1 MVEGSPE
8 TKEAAAHPANLFS
21 SSPTSL
27 GSGTAIAKSAI
38 SGEPNDSHSRA
49 GVRLEMAV
57 ESKSSYKWLLVA
69 LLWVVGCLNY
79 MDRQAIFSAFPLL
92 KKELSMSDV
101 QLGLL
106 GSVFL
111 WCYSA
116 SSPLAG
122 YLGDRFRRKSVILG
136 SLLIFSLATF
146 ATGLALAPSQLIW
159 LRGLLGLSEA
169 LYLPAALALIADY
182 HSVKTRSTAIGIHQ
196 TSLLAGA
203 ILGAIVAGY
212 LGQHYGWRIAFYCLG
227 FSGVLVT
234 FLMMV
239 LIRETRKGESD
250 FSTTQEVRVV
260 AAEPL
265 LRTLRSILTTPTVL
279 AVMFCGLSISMTGW
293 LVMAWMPVYLYERFG
308 LSLTQAAF
316 DGVFYIS
323 VTTAGGILAG
333 SVLADRWIRRDRR
346 GRMWVQ
352 LIGLGMGFPAIA
364 LFGFTKTAG
373 AVLVCLV
380 VFGFARGLW
389 DCNNMPIFC
398 DVVPPASRSTTYGVF
413 NLANTLGG
421 GVSVFIA
428 GILKQRLGIGLT
440 LSMFSLMLL
449 ASVGLTWLVVKRF
462 LPNDM
467 RTMREQLEG
476 LPSAVPLEANSLP

>member
-1 MVEGSPE
+1 
-8 TKEAAAHPANLFS
+8 
-21 SSPTSL
+21 
-27 GSGTAIAKSAI
+27 
-38 SGEPNDSHSRA
+38 
-49 GVRLEMAV
+49 MAV
-57 ESKSSYKWLLVA
+57 EDKSTYKWFLVA
-69 LLWVVGCLNY
+69 SLWVIGCLNY

-92 KKELSMSDV
+92 KKELGMSDV

-106 GSVFL
+106 GSAFL

-122 YLGDRFRRKSVILG
+122 YLGDRFRRKSVILC

-146 ATGLALAPSQLIW
+146 ATGLASAPSQLIW

-182 HSVKTRSTAIGIHQ
+182 HSGGTRSTAIGIHQ
-196 TSLLAGA
+196 TSLLAGG
-203 ILGAIVAGY
+203 ILGAIFAGY
-212 LGQHYGWRIAFYCLG
+212 MGQHYGWRNAFYFLG
-227 FSGVLVT
+227 LSGVLVT
-234 FLMMV
+234 FLMMA
-239 LIRETRKGESD
+239 LIRETIKGESD
-250 FSTTQEVRVV
+250 FSTAQDVRVDRT
-260 AAEPL
+260 EPL

-293 LVMAWMPVYLYERFG
+293 LVMAWMPAYLYERFG
-308 LSLTQAAF
+308 FSLTQAAF
-316 DGVFYIS
+316 NGVFYIS
-323 VTTAGGILAG
+323 VTTAVGILAG
-333 SVLADRWIRRDRR
+333 SVLADRWTRRDRR

-352 LIGLGMGFPAIA
+352 LIGLSMGFPAIA

-373 AVLVCLV
+373 AVLICLV

-421 GVSVFIA
+421 GVSVIIA

-449 ASVGLTWLVVKRF
+449 ASAILTCLAVKRF
-462 LPNDM
+462 VPNDM
-467 RTMREQLEG
+467 KQMREKLAELSST
-476 LPSAVPLEANSLP
+476 LPMKSDAQEW